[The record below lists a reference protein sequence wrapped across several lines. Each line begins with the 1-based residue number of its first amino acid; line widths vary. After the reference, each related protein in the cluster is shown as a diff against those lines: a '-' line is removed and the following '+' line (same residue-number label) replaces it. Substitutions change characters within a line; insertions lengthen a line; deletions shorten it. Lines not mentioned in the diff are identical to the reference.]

1 MAERQNFQ
9 KTRKGRCASREFA
22 RGLKVFPP
30 KNSRARHFFGQMY
43 EISIIFFLV
52 KFYGC
57 AFPTKGE
64 KMKSVVTIL
73 LVLSLGIAGSAW
85 AQGGSADN
93 GKALVET
100 KHCALCHKEGS

>member
-57 AFPTKGE
+57 AFPTIRRKNEISGDNPF
-64 KMKSVVTIL
+64 SAVVGNCG
-73 LVLSLGIAGSAW
+73 VSMGSRRFR
-85 AQGGSADN
+85 G
-93 GKALVET
+93 
-100 KHCALCHKEGS
+100 